1 MPKYTI
7 TIADIDL
14 HIHTEESPEMVET
27 LVKAVDKTFRS
38 IAAIS
43 PRLSKSETAV
53 LCAVDYCAAKIKSEA
68 RTQEV
73 EAELARISA
82 EMDELRL
89 QYDTLAAQAE
99 EIRRENRVMN
109 DLISKN
115 LGAAATAAVK
125 ESTPIT
131 QGEQLTIETEVDT
144 APVTADSP
152 AESVVPATEVMFDT
166 DDDDLTPA
174 TVASVEEAPKKKPRR
189 TPRAKSSSSPRN
201 KVGDM
206 FDMLTFKDV

>member
-14 HIHTEESPEMVET
+14 HIHTEETPEMVET
-27 LVKAVDKTFRS
+27 LVKTVDRSFRS

-68 RTQEV
+68 RTQEM
-73 EAELARISA
+73 ESELERISA
-82 EMDELRL
+82 ELDKLRL
-89 QYDTLAAQAE
+89 EYDTLAAQAE
-99 EIRRENRVMN
+99 EVRRENRVMN
-109 DLISKN
+109 DIISKN
-115 LGAAATAAVK
+115 LGASATASIKAPAATA
-125 ESTPIT
+125 
-131 QGEQLTIETEVDT
+131 QGEQLTIETEVAA
-144 APVTADSP
+144 APTETEAST
-152 AESVVPATEVMFDT
+152 ETVVPATEVMFDT
-166 DDDDLTPA
+166 EDDDAVRP
-174 TVASVEEAPKKKPRR
+174 VEDAAESAPKKKPRR
-189 TPRAKSSSSPRN
+189 TSRAKTGSSPRN